1 MQMKKQ
7 PPINAVYTW
16 LVWPNKKKKK
26 KKNAQ
31 VTHRWINFSSKWTIY
46 EFWGPADTE
55 TCVNLALISP
65 RPHTV
70 RHELGCVS
78 TWWIVSHCGH
88 CCGRA
93 RPGAVASSFAQRVGL
108 GPAPWCC
115 FSVCCIVSGPL
126 WGGAAERIV
135 LPSWGYC
142 PTPMCLFMLLA
153 SLSGQPQFHATGP
166 PRSHSR
172 RPPDIGPVAESCNPA
187 NQAGE
192 CVRLCEGEE

>member
-1 MQMKKQ
+1 MSFGGLGWFYQHV
-7 PPINAVYTW
+7 A
-16 LVWPNKKKKK
+16 
-26 KKNAQ
+26 
-31 VTHRWINFSSKWTIY
+31 
-46 EFWGPADTE
+46 ADTE
-55 TCVNLALISP
+55 TESVNLAPISA

-126 WGGAAERIV
+126 WGGAADRIV
-135 LPSWGYC
+135 LASWGYC

-172 RPPDIGPVAESCNPA
+172 PA
-187 NQAGE
+187 PRHRARCFQTRRANVCV
-192 CVRLCEGEE
+192 CVREKNRIDMSLWVIGEKRKQTLHE